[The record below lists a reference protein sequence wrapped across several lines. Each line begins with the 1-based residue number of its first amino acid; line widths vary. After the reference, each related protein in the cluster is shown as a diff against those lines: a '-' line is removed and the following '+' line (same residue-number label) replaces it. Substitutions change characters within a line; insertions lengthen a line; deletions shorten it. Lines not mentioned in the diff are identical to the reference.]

1 MTNTDVLDQ
10 EMVEADNEDVKGDET
25 APEDDFVE
33 ADASA
38 DLTEDEEPVQEYASD
53 EEVCVYAS
61 ALAAYSLKTNAR

>member
-53 EEVCVYAS
+53 EEVRLYAS
-61 ALAAYSLKTNAR
+61 A

>member
-1 MTNTDVLDQ
+1 MANTDVLDQ

-38 DLTEDEEPVQEYASD
+38 DLTEDEEPIQEYASD
-53 EEVCVYAS
+53 EEV
-61 ALAAYSLKTNAR
+61 